1 MELRSRG
8 TRLTSRT
15 VIAAGIFLVSF
26 PLAAACDDPPG
37 PPGPSGGAIGAA
49 GQPPI
54 PFFVEYPLPGI
65 ANGPQGITAGPPGDD
80 HVWFTAGFGQNK
92 IGHAS
97 ATDVPSSLF
106 PVPGVASGLAQITT
120 APDGKLWFTVTTVR
134 GSGGNAVHCISVARN
149 PDELKVDYCGAYV
162 IAPDDLV
169 EHYLPDGSRGL
180 WGLTVGPDGNIY
192 FTESYADRIGCFTP
206 TNPPV
211 SCGEWGVVGRPTEII
226 KGPDGNLYFTEAD
239 ANRIGAFDPKNRR
252 LIGEWAIQTA
262 NSGPSAITVGPDGDL
277 WFTEKMA
284 NKIGRF
290 NIATKRVY
298 GEWPLPTN
306 SQPSGI
312 TAGPPGDTFIWFTET
327 GTNMI
332 GRINAADL
340 KPPEHFLVPTP
351 ACEPFGIAVGPDRR
365 IWFTE
370 RLGNKVGRTFLTAT
384 EYPPKALGS

>member
-1 MELRSRG
+1 
-8 TRLTSRT
+8 
-15 VIAAGIFLVSF
+15 
-26 PLAAACDDPPG
+26 
-37 PPGPSGGAIGAA
+37 
-49 GQPPI
+49 
-54 PFFVEYPLPGI
+54 
-65 ANGPQGITAGPPGDD
+65 
-80 HVWFTAGFGQNK
+80 
-92 IGHAS
+92 
-97 ATDVPSSLF
+97 
-106 PVPGVASGLAQITT
+106 VASG
-120 APDGKLWFTVTTVR
+120 
-134 GSGGNAVHCISVARN
+134 
-149 PDELKVDYCGAYV
+149 
-162 IAPDDLV
+162 
-169 EHYLPDGSRGL
+169 
-180 WGLTVGPDGNIY
+180 
-192 FTESYADRIGCFTP
+192 
-206 TNPPV
+206 
-211 SCGEWGVVGRPTEII
+211 GVVGRPTEII

-340 KPPEHFLVPTP
+340 KPPNISSFLLLLANPLALLSGPT
-351 ACEPFGIAVGPDRR
+351 AASGSRR
-365 IWFTE
+365 D
-370 RLGNKVGRTFLTAT
+370 
-384 EYPPKALGS
+384 